1 MKIASLTIIL
11 LLLLIKSIFS
21 LPYGF
26 GLVDE
31 GESLH
36 NAQRILKGGLPY
48 RDFFA
53 VFPPLDNYYY
63 AGIMKLFDT
72 SIIAP
77 RIISTLIFSLAV
89 LGIYLLAGP
98 VAAILLIFADISPD
112 RLFFFAP
119 IFWAIYL
126 FVNRK
131 SYFFAGLLLGFIS
144 WFRIDIPATFFI
156 SLVTLGIL
164 TKRKSLSLGM
174 LSLGYGLPILSL
186 FIWLVH
192 FDVIGLFIHQGV
204 TQALLVTK
212 LMELPVINPLKMLAL
227 PLSLKSAYDIFT
239 SLYFYLLIS
248 SLFVGL
254 FWCIKNR
261 NLVAAIFLISGL
273 LTLPYI
279 MGRTDIGHMVKGGMY
294 LFVLLGIWATSS
306 ISWLKQLSRL
316 ISVLLVVAGIAQ
328 TIWLVKFNDTFL
340 KINGYILRV
349 NSSYVSGTTLPS
361 AQTLKSAVEFLQ
373 TSPQNQPVLAVP
385 YMAGLYY
392 LADRPSP
399 TKYNNILGGEVVT
412 QQEQTSFIDQV
423 EKNAVSTVV
432 YDPKENYPNPGFELK
447 TYNPLI
453 HQYIMNTYQLV
464 SITPEG
470 WLFMKRKI

>member
-1 MKIASLTIIL
+1 MKTASLTIIL
-11 LLLLIKSIFS
+11 LLLLVRSIFT
-21 LPYGF
+21 LQYGF
-26 GLVDE
+26 GLIDE

-36 NAQRILKGGLPY
+36 NAQRILKGDLPY
-48 RDFFA
+48 RNFFA

-63 AGIMKLFDT
+63 AGIMKLFGT

-89 LGIYLLAGP
+89 LGMYLLAGP
-98 VAAILLIFADISPD
+98 VSAVLLIFADISPD

-126 FVNRK
+126 FVHKK
-131 SYFFAGLLLGFIS
+131 SYFFAGLLLGLIS

-156 SLVTLGIL
+156 SLVLLGIL
-164 TKRKSLSLGM
+164 TKRKPLFLGI
-174 LSLGYGLPILSL
+174 LTLGYTLPILGL

-192 FDVIGLFIHQGV
+192 FNIVELFIHQGV

-212 LMELPVINPLKMLAL
+212 LMELPVLSPLKMLVS
-227 PLSLKSAYDIFT
+227 PLSLKSAYNIFT

-248 SLFVGL
+248 SLFAGL

-273 LTLPYI
+273 MTLPYI
-279 MGRTDIGHMVKGGMY
+279 TGRTDIGHMVKGGMY
-294 LFVLLGIWATSS
+294 LFVLLGIWTNSS
-306 ISWLKQLSRL
+306 TLWLKQLSRL
-316 ISVLLVVAGIAQ
+316 ISVLLVMAGIAQ
-328 TIWLVKFNDTFL
+328 TAWMVKFNDTAL
-340 KINGYILRV
+340 KINGYVLRV
-349 NSSYVSGTTLPS
+349 NSSYVPGTTLPS
-361 AQTLKSAVEFLQ
+361 ARTLKSAVEFLQ

-392 LADRPSP
+392 LADRPSS
-399 TKYNNILGGEVVT
+399 TKYNNILGGEVATVKD
-412 QQEQTSFIDQV
+412 QTDFINQV
-423 EKNAVSTVV
+423 EKNAVTTVV
-432 YDPKENYPNPGFELK
+432 YDPKDNYPDSGLELK

-453 HQYIMNTYQLV
+453 HQYIINTYQVV
-464 SITPEG
+464 STSPEG